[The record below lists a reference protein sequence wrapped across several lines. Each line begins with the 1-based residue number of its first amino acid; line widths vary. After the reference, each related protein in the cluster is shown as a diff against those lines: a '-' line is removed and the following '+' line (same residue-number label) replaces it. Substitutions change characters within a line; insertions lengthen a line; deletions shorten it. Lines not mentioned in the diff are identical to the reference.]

1 MDLSSDDAASL
12 FSAIQTAIARRNV
25 KVLENKPGDLTLELK
40 IETEFIDAKMQ
51 KVRLDWKL
59 GTDTK
64 KIGVVSQENIIEKTI
79 LQDEWESLAKDIAIA
94 AAEGLFQLIN
104 QYRATLSVDVKQGMQ

>member
-1 MDLSSDDAASL
+1 
-12 FSAIQTAIARRNV
+12 
-25 KVLENKPGDLTLELK
+25 
-40 IETEFIDAKMQ
+40 MQ

-104 QYRATLSVDVKQGMQ
+104 QYRVTLSVDVKQGMQ